1 MDRELLRMLIG
12 TYEPD
17 YLIRM
22 PEVFLMTC
30 RLSGGACQEVK

>member
-1 MDRELLRMLIG
+1 MSGEYRMDRELLRTLIG

-22 PEVFLMTC
+22 PEIFL
-30 RLSGGACQEVK
+30 

>member
-1 MDRELLRMLIG
+1 MDRELLRTLIG

-22 PEVFLMTC
+22 PRSSYDLPLIEGHV
-30 RLSGGACQEVK
+30 RR